1 MARNVFRPTE
11 VMNMTLSRKVRIEA
25 PVFEVDEPVDLMDEY
40 TGPTA
45 DDLRREAEA
54 FKEQWEQEK
63 AQMYS
68 NAQAEVEKIRE
79 EAEKSAFEEVKKRT
93 DAAQME
99 KQQADGEV
107 ERILEQARADAA
119 QLIEEA
125 NRRVAQIEGDAQDRG
140 YEAGRK
146 EGFEEGKAEVDRLV
160 ERLHIILNSAI
171 DKRNDIIEEAESQL
185 IDLVLLISQKVVKV
199 ISDNQKNV
207 VINNVVQALRKLKSR
222 GNVAIHVNLADLELA
237 TDNVNNFIT
246 MVENVQSI
254 TVLEDTSVDKG
265 GCIIETDFGQ
275 IDARVSSQLK
285 EIEESILELAPIR
298 VKGENS

>member
-25 PVFEVDEPVDLMDEY
+25 PVFQTDEPEDLLEEY

-54 FKEQWEQEK
+54 FREQWEEEK
-63 AQMYS
+63 AQMF
-68 NAQAEVEKIRE
+68 AGARAEAEKIRE
-79 EAEKSAFEEVKKRT
+79 EAEKSAFEEVKKKT
-93 DAAQME
+93 DAAQLQ
-99 KQQADGEV
+99 KQQADAEV
-107 ERILEQARADAA
+107 EMTLEQARSEAA
-119 QLIEEA
+119 QLVEDA
-125 NRRVAQIEGDAQDRG
+125 NRRVAQIEEDAENRG

-146 EGFEEGKAEVDRLV
+146 EGFQEGQAEVERLV
-160 ERLHIILNSAI
+160 ERLHIILNGAI
-171 DKRNDIIEEAESQL
+171 EKRNDIIEEAESQL

-207 VINNVVQALRKLKSR
+207 VVNNVVQALRKLKSR
-222 GNVAIHVNLADLELA
+222 GNVAIHVNLADLELT
-237 TDNVNNFIT
+237 TDNVNNFIS

-254 TVLEDTSVDKG
+254 SVLEDTTVDRG
-265 GCIIETDFGQ
+265 GCVIETDFGQ

-298 VKGENS
+298 VKGEN

>member
-25 PVFEVDEPVDLMDEY
+25 PVFETEEPVDLMEEY

-54 FKEQWEQEK
+54 FKEHWEQEK
-63 AQMYS
+63 AQMYAT
-68 NAQAEVEKIRE
+68 AQAEVEKIRE
-79 EAEKSAFEEVKKRT
+79 EAEKSAFEEVKKKT
-93 DAAQME
+93 DAAQVQ
-99 KQQADGEV
+99 KQQADAEV
-107 ERILEQARADAA
+107 ERIMEQARADAA
-119 QLIEEA
+119 QLVEDA
-125 NRRVAQIEGDAQDRG
+125 NRRVSQIETDAQNAG

-146 EGFEEGKAEVDRLV
+146 EGFDEGKAEVERLVDRLHV
-160 ERLHIILNSAI
+160 ILDGAI
-171 DKRNDIIEEAESQL
+171 EKRNDIIEEAESQL

-237 TDNVNNFIT
+237 TDNVNNFIN

-254 TVLEDTSVDKG
+254 TVLEDTTVDKG

-298 VKGENS
+298 VKGES

>member
-1 MARNVFRPTE
+1 MPRNVFRPTE
-11 VMNMTLSRKVRIEA
+11 VMNMTMSRKVRIEA
-25 PVFEVDEPVDLMDEY
+25 PVFETEDDLEELDEEY

-54 FKEQWEQEK
+54 FQVNWEKEK
-63 AQMYS
+63 AQMFAS
-68 NAQAEVEKIRE
+68 AQTEVEKIRE
-79 EAEKSAFEEVKKRT
+79 DAEKSAFEEVRKKT
-93 DAAQME
+93 DQAQME
-99 KQQADGEV
+99 KKQADSEV
-107 ERILEQARADAA
+107 ERVLSQAKTDAE

-125 NRRVAQIEGDAQDRG
+125 NRRVEQIELESKNRG
-140 YEAGRK
+140 FEAGRK
-146 EGFEEGKAEVDRLV
+146 EGFEEGNAEVERLV
-160 ERLHIILNSAI
+160 ERLHVILNGAI
-171 DKRNDIIEEAESQL
+171 EKRNDIIEEAESQL

-207 VINNVVQALRKLKSR
+207 VVNNVVQALRKLKSR

-254 TVLEDTSVDKG
+254 TVLEDTSVDRG

-275 IDARVSSQLK
+275 IDARISSQLK
-285 EIEESILELAPIR
+285 EIEDSILELAPIR
-298 VKGENS
+298 VRGEN

>member
-25 PVFEVDEPVDLMDEY
+25 PVFVVDEPETLMEEY
-40 TGPTA
+40 TGPTV

-54 FKEQWEQEK
+54 FRVQWEDEK
-63 AQMYS
+63 ARMYAG
-68 NAQAEVEKIRE
+68 AQAEVEKIRE
-79 EAEKSAFEEVKKRT
+79 DAEKSAFEEVKKKT
-93 DAAQME
+93 DQAQLE
-99 KQQADGEV
+99 KRQADEEV
-107 ERILEQARADAA
+107 DRLLEQARSEAA
-119 QLIEEA
+119 QLVEDA
-125 NRRVAQIEGDAQDRG
+125 NRRVAQIEEDARERG
-140 YEAGRK
+140 HEEGRK
-146 EGFEEGKAEVDRLV
+146 QGFEEGKAEVERLV
-160 ERLHIILNSAI
+160 ERLHIILNGAI
-171 DKRNDIIEEAESQL
+171 EKRNDIIEEAESQL

-222 GNVAIHVNLADLELA
+222 GNVAIHVNLADLELT
-237 TDNVNNFIT
+237 TDNVNNFIG

-254 TVLEDTSVDKG
+254 TVLEDTTVDRG

-298 VKGENS
+298 VKGEN

>member
-1 MARNVFRPTE
+1 MARNVFRPSE

-25 PVFEVDEPVDLMDEY
+25 PVFKVEDDLEELDEEY

-54 FKEQWEQEK
+54 FQAQWEQEK
-63 AQMYS
+63 AQMYAH
-68 NAQAEVEKIRE
+68 AQSEAEKIRE
-79 EAEKSAFEEVKKRT
+79 EAEKSAFEEVKKKT
-93 DAAQME
+93 DQAQME
-99 KQQADGEV
+99 KENSQLES
-107 ERILEQARADAA
+107 ERLLSQARSDAE
-119 QLIEEA
+119 QLVEDA
-125 NRRVAQIEGDAQDRG
+125 NRRVEQIENEARDRG

-146 EGFEEGKAEVDRLV
+146 EGFEEGNSEVERLV
-160 ERLHIILNSAI
+160 ERLHLILNGAI
-171 DKRNDIIEEAESQL
+171 EKRNDIIEEAESQL

-199 ISDNQKNV
+199 ISENQKNV

-254 TVLEDTSVDKG
+254 TVLEDTSVDRG

-275 IDARVSSQLK
+275 IDARISSQLK
-285 EIEESILELAPIR
+285 EIEETILELAPIR
-298 VKGENS
+298 VKGEN

>member
-25 PVFEVDEPVDLMDEY
+25 PVFAVDEPVNVMEEY

-63 AQMYS
+63 AQMFA
-68 NAQAEVEKIRE
+68 NARAEADQIRE
-79 EAEKSAFEEVKKRT
+79 EAEKSAFEEVKKHT
-93 DAAQME
+93 DSALMD
-99 KQQADGEV
+99 KQQAEAEV
-107 ERILEQARADAA
+107 ERILEQAKADSA
-119 QLIEEA
+119 QMVEDA
-125 NRRVAQIEGDAQDRG
+125 NRRVTQIEEEARDTG

-146 EGFEEGKAEVDRLV
+146 QGFEEGQAEVERLV
-160 ERLHIILNSAI
+160 ARLHIILNGAI

-254 TVLEDTSVDKG
+254 TVLEDTTVDKG

-298 VKGENS
+298 VKGEN

>member
-25 PVFEVDEPVDLMDEY
+25 PVFAVDEPEELMEEY
-40 TGPTA
+40 SGPTA

-54 FKEQWEQEK
+54 FREHWEQEK
-63 AQMYS
+63 SQMYAS
-68 NAQAEVEKIRE
+68 AQAEVEKIRE
-79 EAEKSAFEEVKKRT
+79 DAEKTAFEEVKKKT
-93 DAAQME
+93 DAAQLE
-99 KQQADGEV
+99 KQQADAEA
-107 ERILEQARADAA
+107 ERILEQAKAEAA
-119 QLIEEA
+119 QLVEDA
-125 NRRVAQIEGDAQDRG
+125 NRRVAQIEADARDTG

-146 EGFEEGKAEVDRLV
+146 EGFEEGKAEVERLVDRLHV
-160 ERLHIILNSAI
+160 ILDGAI
-171 DKRNDIIEEAESQL
+171 EKRNDIIEEAESQL

-237 TDNVNNFIT
+237 TDNVNNFIS

-254 TVLEDTSVDKG
+254 TVLEDTTVDKG

-298 VKGENS
+298 VKGEN

>member
-1 MARNVFRPTE
+1 MARNVFRPSE

-25 PVFEVDEPVDLMDEY
+25 PTFDKEEDLEELTEEY

-54 FKEQWEQEK
+54 FKESWNREK
-63 AQMYS
+63 AQMMEEARS
-68 NAQAEVEKIRE
+68 EAERIRE
-79 EAEKSAFEEVKKRT
+79 EAEKSAFDEVKKRT
-93 DAAQME
+93 DQAQME
-99 KQQADGEV
+99 QKQAESEA
-107 ERILEQARADAA
+107 ERTLLQAREEAER
-119 QLIEEA
+119 LIDEA
-125 NRRVAQIEGDAQDRG
+125 NRKVEKIETEAKERG

-146 EGFEEGKAEVDRLV
+146 EGFQEGNGEVQRLV
-160 ERLHIILNSAI
+160 ERLHVILNGAI
-171 DKRNDIIEEAESQL
+171 EKRNDIIEEAESQL
-185 IDLVLLISQKVVKV
+185 IDLVLLISTKVVKV

-237 TDNVNNFIT
+237 TDNVNNFIS

-298 VKGENS
+298 VKGEN

>member
-25 PVFEVDEPVDLMDEY
+25 PVFHVDEPEDLLEEY

-54 FKEQWEQEK
+54 FREHWEEEK
-63 AQMYS
+63 TQMYA
-68 NAQAEVEKIRE
+68 NARAEAEKIRE
-79 EAEKSAFEEVKKRT
+79 DAEKSAFEEVKKKT
-93 DAAQME
+93 DAAQSE
-99 KQQADGEV
+99 KQQADAEV
-107 ERILEQARADAA
+107 ERILEQARNEAA
-119 QLIEEA
+119 QLVEDA
-125 NRRVAQIEGDAQDRG
+125 NRRVSQIEEDARGRG

-146 EGFEEGKAEVDRLV
+146 EGYQEGEAEVKRLV
-160 ERLHIILNSAI
+160 ERLHVILNGAI
-171 DKRNDIIEEAESQL
+171 EKRNDIIEEAESQL

-222 GNVAIHVNLADLELA
+222 GNVAIHVNLADLELT
-237 TDNVNNFIT
+237 TDNVNNFIS

-254 TVLEDTSVDKG
+254 SVLEDTTVDRG
-265 GCIIETDFGQ
+265 GCVIETDFGQ

-298 VKGENS
+298 VKGEN

>member
-25 PVFEVDEPVDLMDEY
+25 PVFAVEEPEDLLEEY

-54 FKEQWEQEK
+54 FRVQWEDEK
-63 AQMYS
+63 ARMYA
-68 NAQAEVEKIRE
+68 NAQAEVERIRE
-79 EAEKSAFEEVKKRT
+79 DAEKSAFEEVKKKT
-93 DAAQME
+93 DQAQLEKRQADDEVERLMEQARGQAAQM
-99 KQQADGEV
+99 V
-107 ERILEQARADAA
+107 ED
-119 QLIEEA
+119 A
-125 NRRVAQIEGDAQDRG
+125 NRRVAQIEEDGRSRG

-146 EGFEEGKAEVDRLV
+146 EGFEEGKAEVERLV
-160 ERLHIILNSAI
+160 ERLHVILNGAI
-171 DKRNDIIEEAESQL
+171 EKRNDIIEEAESQL

-222 GNVAIHVNLADLELA
+222 GNVAIHVNLADLELT

-254 TVLEDTSVDKG
+254 TVLEDTTVDRG

-298 VKGENS
+298 VKGEN